1 MIEAARNRINS
12 RSSAVLY
19 SATGIGAAILV
30 IGVIIVA
37 AAKPAT
43 ATPAY
48 ARKRSW
54 LVAGATQV
62 QPAAGH
68 LPILARTLPRTG
80 TNYPRNSSEIS
91 FSNSTRRRRCGNTCG
106 RAYEHTDDSNTP
118 ALLGRSWYSQC
129 W

>member
-1 MIEAARNRINS
+1 MSGN
-12 RSSAVLY
+12 L
-19 SATGIGAAILV
+19 AIF
-30 IGVIIVA
+30 VA
-37 AAKPAT
+37 I
-43 ATPAY
+43 
-48 ARKRSW
+48 R
-54 LVAGATQV
+54 LAGATQV

-118 ALLGRSWYSQC
+118 ALLRLNDTLLEEVEQSDNVGTR
-129 W
+129 